1 MTGAPSMADP
11 LSPAETSGS
20 EFEARRVRLELYE
33 RLVRFQQ
40 RVDAA
45 LQGVRTDSEAL
56 FPDLPDGERAR
67 WEAAGGVPQLRLAL
81 GEVEELVRRT
91 EARLRAEVNLLRG
104 TVEGGEEPLPPG
116 LARFVAERSITPGF
130 EYTVESDPLKGRVLR
145 WRVRTAD
152 GWIRSAGLLPES
164 PYAWLD
170 E

>member
-1 MTGAPSMADP
+1 MTESPSSADTP
-11 LSPAETSGS
+11 GS
-20 EFEARRVRLELYE
+20 EVDVRRVRLELYE

-45 LQGVRTDSEAL
+45 LEEVRAESEAL
-56 FPDLPDGERAR
+56 FPDLPEEERVR
-67 WEAAGGVPQLRLAL
+67 WEAAGSVPQLRLAVA
-81 GEVEELVRRT
+81 EVEELVRRT
-91 EARLRAEVNLLRG
+91 EARLKAEVNLLRG
-104 TVEGGEEPLPPG
+104 AVEGGEEPLPPG

-130 EYTVESDPLKGRVLR
+130 EYTVESDPLKGRILR
-145 WRVRTAD
+145 WRVRTTD